1 MLRAALAQ
9 DLAAALMHP
18 TALQE
23 ALQQAQS
30 FPELKDRA
38 AGLKPSRITLKM
50 RGFAPKEARN
60 A

>member
-38 AGLKPSRITLKM
+38 AGLKPPRITLKM
-50 RGFAPKEARN
+50 PGFEWI
-60 A
+60 